1 MRFFDWDADL
11 SDDERDRLIEALVE
25 KVHRYRM
32 ESAAIFFLEMHKPLT
47 YVASQSM
54 LLGSGFLAPLFG
66 PENVQKYSKLFEHR
80 ENVERLIRRIEE
92 NHAQSEAVSDPN
104 SNPILPS

>member
-1 MRFFDWDADL
+1 MKFFDWDAEL
-11 SDDERDRLIEALVE
+11 SDTERDHLIESLVE
-25 KVHRYRM
+25 KVHRYKM

-66 PENVQKYSKLFEHR
+66 PENVQKYSKLFETQ
-80 ENVERLIRRIEE
+80 ENVECLIRRIEE
-92 NHAQSEAVSDPN
+92 RYAQSESVPDP
-104 SNPILPS
+104 NPILPS

>member
-1 MRFFDWDADL
+1 MKFFDWDADL
-11 SDDERDRLIEALVE
+11 SDDERDRLIESLVE
-25 KVHRYRM
+25 KVHRYKM

-66 PENVQKYSKLFEHR
+66 PENVQKYSKLFETR

-92 NHAQSEAVSDPN
+92 RYVLSQSGTD
-104 SNPILPS
+104 PILPS

>member
-1 MRFFDWDADL
+1 MKLFDWDADL
-11 SDDERDRLIEALVE
+11 SDAERDRLIESLVE
-25 KVHRYRM
+25 KVRRYKL
-32 ESAAIFFLEMHKPLT
+32 ESAVIFFLEMHKPLT

-66 PENVQKYSKLFEHR
+66 PHNVQKYAKLFETP

-92 NHAQSEAVSDPN
+92 RYALAESGPDP
-104 SNPILPS
+104 SLKS

>member
-1 MRFFDWDADL
+1 MKFFDWDAEL
-11 SDDERDRLIEALVE
+11 SEEERDRLIESLVQ
-25 KVHRYRM
+25 KIQRYRM

-66 PENVQKYSKLFEHR
+66 PENVQKYSKMFEKR
-80 ENVERLIRRIEE
+80 ENVELLIRRIEE
-92 NHAQSEAVSDPN
+92 SYVRSEKNPDPK
-104 SNPILPS
+104 PILPS

>member
-1 MRFFDWDADL
+1 MKFFDWDAEL
-11 SDDERDRLIEALVE
+11 PEDERDRLIESLVE

-66 PENVQKYSKLFEHR
+66 PENVQKYAKLFETR
-80 ENVERLIRRIEE
+80 ANVERLIVRIEE
-92 NHAQSEAVSDPN
+92 RHALTKPGSD
-104 SNPILPS
+104 PILPS

>member
-1 MRFFDWDADL
+1 MKFFDWDADL
-11 SDDERDRLIEALVE
+11 SDAERDRLIESLVQ
-25 KVHRYRM
+25 KVHRYKM
-32 ESAAIFFLEMHKPLT
+32 ETAVIFFLEMHKPLT

-66 PENVQKYSKLFEHR
+66 PENVQKYAKLFETR

-92 NHAQSEAVSDPN
+92 RYALSEAGPD
-104 SNPILPS
+104 PILPS

>member
-1 MRFFDWDADL
+1 MKFFDWDAEL
-11 SDDERDRLIEALVE
+11 SEAERDRLIESLVE
-25 KVHRYRM
+25 KVHRYKM

-66 PENVQKYSKLFEHR
+66 PENVQKYSKLFETR

-92 NHAQSEAVSDPN
+92 RYVLSQSGTD
-104 SNPILPS
+104 PILPS